1 MPEPN
6 PKSIAFRIRATR
18 KSRGFSQAELGR
30 KLGIKQSNIG
40 RWEQGQHN
48 PRPSTLRRIADALGV
63 NLNWL
68 LTGEGMMERNPVRA
82 IGVPLEPL
90 FKPMRDLGKLIPEG
104 MRDIAIRI
112 RKMRKA
118 LGMSQT
124 KLARQLGINPSLI
137 SLWETA
143 KRDIAPEYIEKL
155 AAVLNVTPRWLCTGE
170 GEMKL
175 SEQEQLIEKLKRGE
189 IPSKELTPAPIR
201 WIPILGVVPGGNP
214 FAPEVVPLGNVA
226 VAADAIRHPGAFAL
240 QVRGNS
246 MAPAVQD
253 GDQVACEPYEG
264 EHLAPGAMVVA
275 LVGGETALKFYV
287 RRGDQHLLISAD
299 SSIPPIVLAEGDLI
313 LARAVSVIKTL

>member
-1 MPEPN
+1 LE
-6 PKSIAFRIRATR
+6 
-18 KSRGFSQAELGR
+18 
-30 KLGIKQSNIG
+30 
-40 RWEQGQHN
+40 
-48 PRPSTLRRIADALGV
+48 V

-68 LTGEGMMERNPVRA
+68 LTGEGMMERSPVRA
-82 IGVPLEPL
+82 ITESPGV
-90 FKPMRDLGKLIPEG
+90 KPMLDLMRRTRADMDKLTPPNWRDLS
-104 MRDIAIRI
+104 RRI
-112 RKMRKA
+112 KYARKA
-118 LGMSQT
+118 HKLSQAAFARKLGVGSS
-124 KLARQLGINPSLI
+124 LVSRWESGARTPDESLF
-137 SLWETA
+137 
-143 KRDIAPEYIEKL
+143 EKL
-155 AAVLNVTPRWLCTGE
+155 AAALGVRLRWLCTGE

-175 SEQEQLIEKLKRGE
+175 SETEQIIERLKHGE

-201 WIPILGVVPGGNP
+201 WIPILGIVPGGNP

-275 LVGGETALKFYV
+275 LVQGETALKFYV

-313 LARAVSVIKTL
+313 LARAVSVIKAL